1 MSCAQA
7 ICVCDSGP
15 VSEAFTCKHS
25 RLAINS
31 NYLTAVSDSLKV
43 TADNI
48 HYLDCIYAGLV
59 LLPGG

>member
-31 NYLTAVSDSLKV
+31 NYLTAMSDSLKV

-48 HYLDCIYAGLV
+48 HY
-59 LLPGG
+59 